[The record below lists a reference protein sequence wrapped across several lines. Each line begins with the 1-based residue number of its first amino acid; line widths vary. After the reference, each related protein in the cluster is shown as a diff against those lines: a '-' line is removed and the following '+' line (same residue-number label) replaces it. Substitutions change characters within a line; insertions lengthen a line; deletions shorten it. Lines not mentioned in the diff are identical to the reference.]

1 MPKINTLKKNGY
13 FRRAYARGKS
23 FTDPALV
30 TYVIKNG
37 AGIRRIGI
45 TTGRKLGNAVER
57 NRCKRIIKAAYMML
71 DDRLKSGYDI
81 VFVARHR
88 TVYKKSTDLY
98 KIMSKQFKDAGILK
112 AE

>member
-57 NRCKRIIKAAYMML
+57 NRCKRIIKAAYAEL
-71 DDRLKSGYDI
+71 DGSLKNGYDI

-88 TVYKKSTDLY
+88 TVYKKSTDLVR
-98 KIMSKQFKDAGILK
+98 IMKKQFKAAGILN

>member
-57 NRCKRIIKAAYMML
+57 NRCKRVIKAAYAEL
-71 DDRLKSGYDI
+71 DGRLKNGYDI

-88 TVYKKSTDLY
+88 TVYKKSTEIK
-98 KIMSKQFKDAGILK
+98 KIMEKQFKSAGILN

>member
-57 NRCKRIIKAAYMML
+57 NRCKRIIKAAYTEL
-71 DDRLKSGYDI
+71 DGRLKNGYDI

-88 TVYKKSTDLY
+88 TVYKKSTEIRR
-98 KIMSKQFKDAGILK
+98 IMEKQFKAAGLLN